1 MHMLTFESQSILN
14 KPSQF
19 PIVSLGVNTCPNF
32 WKLVSF
38 VCFVFADGDF
48 DFDFLATNS
57 KHSLAAQFLAAGI
70 DNDFVNPKF
79 IGTFS
84 DSFNKFIGCHGKSL
98 ASCCLIVVNVS
109 LGVLVAVFKGALLLG
124 LAP

>member
-19 PIVSLGVNTCPNF
+19 PIVSLGVNTSPTF

-57 KHSLAAQFLAAGI
+57 KHSLAVQFLAAGI

-79 IGTFS
+79 IRTFS
-84 DSFNKFIGCHGKSL
+84 DSFNKFVCCHANFFAMCSSRI
-98 ASCCLIVVNVS
+98 SCTVRATMTL
-109 LGVLVAVFKGALLLG
+109 
-124 LAP
+124 